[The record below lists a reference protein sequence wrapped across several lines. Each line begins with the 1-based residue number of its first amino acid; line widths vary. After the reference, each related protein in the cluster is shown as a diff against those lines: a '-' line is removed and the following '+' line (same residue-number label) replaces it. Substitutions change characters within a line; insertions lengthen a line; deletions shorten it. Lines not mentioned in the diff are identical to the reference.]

1 MSLARACFALLFGAL
16 AIGTHAGDE
25 TPLRLVPAPR
35 VVRHEPGALTLTATS
50 RIVAADKALAPLAA
64 ILSDEILSLT
74 GVRLAAADGAPAP
87 GDIVLQLDAALKDE
101 AYVLAVKDTVAVRG
115 GNYLAVASG
124 SATLLQA
131 LQTAG
136 GALSIPR
143 LTIEDQPAYPFRAAL
158 IDLARKYH
166 SPGGIKQVIEL
177 CRLYKV
183 RYLHLHISDDQLF
196 MFPSTKFPQVG
207 KGNREFARFE
217 PPSAPRI
224 APYTLEELRE
234 LEKFSQERGVHL
246 VPELDLPG
254 HSGRLVGD
262 ARETFAFPGNG
273 STVNIASPKTLEAVS
288 VLMNEVMDVFQGTPY
303 VHLGADEVGLGG
315 LEKTPEYKQAQQT
328 LGNIKSPHDLYC
340 KFIVDLHGIVA
351 KRGKQ
356 AIVWEEA
363 WNAGGAY
370 PLPKDAIVMVW
381 SQGRSPAAIVKSG
394 YAVVNAT
401 WTPLY
406 IVRDNKRSLE
416 FLSNWDL
423 TKFGREG
430 SEKYTTLQEKE
441 LLRGA
446 QLCSWEN
453 SECIE
458 IQSMRDR
465 LALVAERAWNPDA
478 GGTFADFKARLAHT
492 DALLDK
498 LVNPIAIQV
507 QGQLVRDENTF
518 DEPLTVTLTPRPLPH
533 PPSRGGEGAG
543 GGRDAGLTIKY
554 TLDNS
559 LPNKNW
565 KVYTEPLKLEQT
577 AHLRAGLF
585 DDKDA
590 QQGYLVGSWF
600 RRIVAV
606 KPNLAT
612 GKPVTVGPG
621 PDRTDAWGAKVAV
634 DGRADNVN
642 AHWASTDAAPQWL
655 QVDLQKVHS
664 VDHINVIT
672 HFDGGRYYQ
681 LTAEVSVDGKTWQK
695 VLDFSDNKIPATA
708 AGHFG
713 TFPKTDAR
721 YVRINM
727 LKNSA
732 NQFVHIV
739 ELIVNEAK
747 P

>member
-1 MSLARACFALLFGAL
+1 
-16 AIGTHAGDE
+16 
-25 TPLRLVPAPR
+25 
-35 VVRHEPGALTLTATS
+35 
-50 RIVAADKALAPLAA
+50 
-64 ILSDEILSLT
+64 
-74 GVRLAAADGAPAP
+74 
-87 GDIVLQLDAALKDE
+87 
-101 AYVLAVKDTVAVRG
+101 
-115 GNYLAVASG
+115 
-124 SATLLQA
+124 
-131 LQTAG
+131 
-136 GALSIPR
+136 
-143 LTIEDQPAYPFRAAL
+143 
-158 IDLARKYH
+158 
-166 SPGGIKQVIEL
+166 
-177 CRLYKV
+177 
-183 RYLHLHISDDQLF
+183 
-196 MFPSTKFPQVG
+196 
-207 KGNREFARFE
+207 
-217 PPSAPRI
+217 
-224 APYTLEELRE
+224 
-234 LEKFSQERGVHL
+234 
-246 VPELDLPG
+246 
-254 HSGRLVGD
+254 LVGD

-543 GGRDAGLTIKY
+543 GGRAAWPDDRSGGSAGETGRGCGRRLGQRGDHY
-554 TLDNS
+554 LGW
-559 LPNKNW
+559 PA
-565 KVYTEPLKLEQT
+565 Q
-577 AHLRAGLF
+577 RAERRG
-585 DDKDA
+585 A
-590 QQGYLVGSWF
+590 GGGSAGAGGSA
-600 RRIVAV
+600 AV
-606 KPNLAT
+606 L
-612 GKPVTVGPG
+612 
-621 PDRTDAWGAKVAV
+621 
-634 DGRADNVN
+634 
-642 AHWASTDAAPQWL
+642 HWAGAGSHA
-655 QVDLQKVHS
+655 
-664 VDHINVIT
+664 
-672 HFDGGRYYQ
+672 GGLPRHPYPR
-681 LTAEVSVDGKTWQK
+681 TERA
-695 VLDFSDNKIPATA
+695 
-708 AGHFG
+708 
-713 TFPKTDAR
+713 
-721 YVRINM
+721 
-727 LKNSA
+727 
-732 NQFVHIV
+732 
-739 ELIVNEAK
+739 
-747 P
+747 